1 MQSFNKI
8 IFMHVIVAL
17 SKPKP
22 MQFSTFMLWN
32 DVDFHPQ

>member
-8 IFMHVIVAL
+8 IFMHMIAAL
-17 SKPKP
+17 SKSKP

-32 DVDFHPQ
+32 DIDFHLQ